1 MVYSLDSLTRLFTPD
16 KAHVLRGPPLS
27 SGQGNS
33 QEAQRPH
40 VTLQRVIPQCPSL
53 PAALRVVGGEAP
65 GISRHRPT
73 QSCRDALGHRRQP
86 TWLGE
91 ADAASAGW
99 FPETITAPGTP
110 LLKERQRRGLVNQTQ
125 RLTESGA
132 WRLPSRMS
140 PHTQIPG
147 FPCGDPRCPRVF
159 LPSTVTS
166 LSGI

>member
-1 MVYSLDSLTRLFTPD
+1 MVYSLDSLTFTPD
-16 KAHVLRGPPLS
+16 KARVLRGPPLS

-40 VTLQRVIPQCPSL
+40 VTLQRVVPQSPSL
-53 PAALRVVGGEAP
+53 PAALWVVGGEAP

-73 QSCRDALGHRRQP
+73 QSGRDAPGHRRQP

-91 ADAASAGW
+91 ADAGW
-99 FPETITAPGTP
+99 FPEMITAPGTP
-110 LLKERQRRGLVNQTQ
+110 LLKERQRRGPVNQTQ
-125 RLTESGA
+125 RLRESGA

-147 FPCGDPRCPRVF
+147 FPFGDPSHPRVF
-159 LPSTVTS
+159 LPSTVTW
-166 LSGI
+166 LSDV